1 MKSFIALVFLLVYIS
16 FYCQNN
22 ELTNKKL
29 ISYYEAVNSA
39 EDKIVANELDSADFY
54 YQKAFKIFK
63 EPHANDL
70 YNHMKVLLNKKNYEN
85 AFKHYQSLDCMK
97 YKFEENFLSYHFP
110 NSEQYK
116 KLKCKNKFD
125 DHYRKELDSLFM
137 IDQHYRKL
145 SGGNYAKFKK
155 EITKNDSIAST
166 KLLSLIQ
173 KKEFPNEYDLG
184 LSSANLVFFQNFYFI
199 IWHQLAT
206 NLYSPQVVNFSDEII
221 KALNKGKITPEN
233 AAFLLDLNN
242 GTQNYSSRHFD
253 IVQIFKN
260 EGNPDR
266 PHDKAEEML
275 EKADCCYVHQWFYPE
290 KRGEKGNALVKDI
303 DRRRKSIGMSTLDQ
317 SLRKKVFL
325 LTNKEYKM
333 GHANLIGMDFQ
344 NDEDA
349 ENLKKH
355 FIKIN

>member
-1 MKSFIALVFLLVYIS
+1 MKIPIVFVFLFVYNS
-16 FYCQNN
+16 FSSQNN
-22 ELTNKKL
+22 LLANKKL
-29 ISYYEAVNSA
+29 SIYYEAINSA
-39 EDKIVANELDSADFY
+39 EDKITTNELDSADFY
-54 YQKAFKIFK
+54 YQKAFKTFK

-70 YNHMKVLLNKKNYEN
+70 YNHMKVLLNKKDYEN
-85 AFKHYQSLDCMK
+85 AFKHYQTLDCMK
-97 YKFEENFLSYHFP
+97 YKFEENFLLSHFP
-110 NSEQYK
+110 NNEQYK

-125 DHYRKELDSLFM
+125 DNYRKELDSLFT

-145 SGGNYAKFKK
+145 SGGNYAKYKK
-155 EITKNDSIAST
+155 EIKKNDSIAST
-166 KLLSLIQ
+166 RLLSLIQ
-173 KKEFPNEYDLG
+173 KKGFPNEYDLG

-206 NLYSPQVVNFSDEII
+206 NFYSPQVVNFSDEII

-242 GTQNYSSRHFD
+242 GTQNYSSMHFD

-260 EGNPDR
+260 GDNPDQ
-266 PHDKAEEML
+266 PHDKAEEMF

-303 DRRRKSIGMSTLDQ
+303 DKRRKSLGMSTLDR

-325 LTNKEYKM
+325 LENNEYKM
-333 GHANLIGMDFQ
+333 GNANVIGINFQ
-344 NDEDA
+344 KDEDA
-349 ENLKKH
+349 ENFKNNL
-355 FIKIN
+355 IKIK

>member
-1 MKSFIALVFLLVYIS
+1 MKLFPIIIFLLVTNL
-16 FYCQNN
+16 FYSQKN

-29 ISYYEAVNSA
+29 LDYYETVNSA
-39 EDKIVANELDSADFY
+39 EDKIVTNELDSADFY
-54 YQKAFKIFK
+54 YQKAFEIFK
-63 EPHANDL
+63 KPHVNDL
-70 YNHMKVLLNKKNYEN
+70 YNHMKVLLKKKNYES

-97 YKFEENFLSYHFP
+97 YKFEDNFLSTNFP

-116 KLKCKNKFD
+116 KLKCKDNFD
-125 DHYRKELDSLFM
+125 DNYRKELDSLFK
-137 IDQHYRKL
+137 IDQHYRKI
-145 SGGNYAKFKK
+145 SGGNYAKYKK

-166 KLLSLIQ
+166 KLLNLIQ
-173 KKEFPNEYDLG
+173 KKEFPNEYNLG
-184 LSSANLVFFQNFYFI
+184 LNSADLVFFQNFYYI

-221 KALNKGKITPEN
+221 IALNKGKITPEN

-253 IVQIFKN
+253 ILQFLKN
-260 EGNPDR
+260 GDNPER
-266 PHDKAEEML
+266 PHDKAEEMF

-303 DRRRKSIGMSTLDQ
+303 DGRRKRIGMSTLDQ

-333 GHANLIGMDFQ
+333 GHASLVGMNFQ
-344 NDEDA
+344 KDEDA

-355 FIKIN
+355 FIKIK

>member
-1 MKSFIALVFLLVYIS
+1 MKSFIALVFLLVYNS
-16 FYCQNN
+16 FHCQNN

-29 ISYYEAVNSA
+29 ISYYEAINFA
-39 EDKIVANELDSADFY
+39 EDKIATNELESADFY
-54 YQKAFKIFK
+54 YQKAFKTFK

-70 YNHMKVLLNKKNYEN
+70 YNHMKVLLNKKDYEN

-97 YKFEENFLSYHFP
+97 YKFEENFLSSHFP

-125 DHYRKELDSLFM
+125 DNYRKELDSLFT

-145 SGGNYAKFKK
+145 SGGNYAKYKK

-173 KKEFPNEYDLG
+173 KKGFPNEYDLG

-242 GTQNYSSRHFD
+242 GTTNYSNGNFD
-253 IVQIFKN
+253 IMQFLKN
-260 EGNPDR
+260 EGDPER
-266 PHDKAEEML
+266 PHDYMEKML

-290 KRGEKGNALVKDI
+290 KRGEKGNNLVKDI
-303 DRRRKSIGMSTLDQ
+303 DKRRKGIGMSTLDQ
-317 SLRKKVFL
+317 SLRKKAFL

-333 GHANLIGMDFQ
+333 RGSNLVGINFLK
-344 NDEDA
+344 DEDA
-349 ENLKKH
+349 ENFKKS
-355 FIKIN
+355 FIKIK

>member
-1 MKSFIALVFLLVYIS
+1 MKSFTVLVFLLIFAAFHS
-16 FYCQNN
+16 QNR

-39 EDKIVANELDSADFY
+39 EDKIVTNNLDSADFY
-54 YQKAFKIFK
+54 YRKAFNSFN

-70 YNHMKVLLNKKNYEN
+70 YNHMKVLLNKKEYGN
-85 AFKHYQSLDCMK
+85 AFKYYQSLDCMK
-97 YKFEENFLSYHFP
+97 YKFEDNFLSSNFP
-110 NSEQYK
+110 NNQNYK

-125 DHYRKELDSLFM
+125 DNYRKELDDLFTT
-137 IDQHYRKL
+137 DQHYRKL
-145 SGGNYAKFKK
+145 SGGNYAKYKK

-173 KKEFPNEYDLG
+173 KKGFPNEYDLG

-242 GTQNYSSRHFD
+242 GKDSYISKHFD
-253 IVQIFKN
+253 IMQFFKN
-260 EGNPDR
+260 DGNSER
-266 PHDKAEEML
+266 PHDNIEKML
-275 EKADCCYVHQWFYPE
+275 ENEDCCYVHEWFYPE
-290 KRGEKGNALVKDI
+290 KRGEKGNILVKNLNDK
-303 DRRRKSIGMSTLDQ
+303 RKSIGMSTLDQ
-317 SLRKKVFL
+317 NLRKKVFL

-333 GHANLIGMDFQ
+333 GHANLIGMNFQ
-344 NDEDA
+344 KNEDA

-355 FIKIN
+355 FIKIK